1 MFAIS
6 AKEITTMP
14 APTPKIIPTHSMQQH
29 TDWTRTRLYT
39 IVALLLIP
47 FMLGGCAVGN
57 KPSNLELTPVTES
70 PTGVHRVGKFVW
82 NDLLTDDVA
91 AAKGFYG
98 QLFDWTFEQQGG
110 YTVIN
115 NNSQRIGGMAQV
127 DEESGKTGAARW
139 ICSLSVADVGK
150 ATTLVIEEGGAVH
163 VGPLELLNRGRGAL
177 VSDPEGAQLLLLY
190 ATDGDPEDSEPIIG
204 SWLWHEL
211 WSNDTEA
218 SLAFYQKLVG
228 YDYEGEKTD
237 YLILLKDEQW
247 RAGIRDIKDS
257 ELEMR
262 WIPVVRVADTE
273 ETAGRAEKLGGKL
286 LVGPRP
292 TASGGSV
299 ALLSD
304 PSDALVIIQ
313 RWSATTSEQEN

>member
-1 MFAIS
+1 
-6 AKEITTMP
+6 MP
-14 APTPKIIPTHSMQQH
+14 APKTVRIKPVQRERQRSHWVRPG
-29 TDWTRTRLYT
+29 LYVT
-39 IVALLLIP
+39 MGFILLQFILS
-47 FMLGGCAVGN
+47 GCAVGN
-57 KPSNLELTPVTES
+57 KSSNLELTPVTES
-70 PTGVHRVGKFVW
+70 PTEVHRVGKFVW

-91 AAKGFYG
+91 VAKDFYG
-98 QLFDWTFEQQGG
+98 QLFGWTFEQQGG

-127 DEESGKTGAARW
+127 GEESGKTGAARW
-139 ICSLSVADVGK
+139 ICSLSVADVDK
-150 ATTLVIEEGGAVH
+150 ATALVTEEGGTVH

-177 VSDPEGAQLLLLY
+177 VSDPQGAQLLLLY
-190 ATDGDPEDSEPIIG
+190 ATDGDPEDGEPVLG

-262 WIPVVRVADTE
+262 WVPVVRVADTE
-273 ETAGRAEKLGGKL
+273 ETAERAEQLGGKL